1 MSTYYI
7 ADSIDKF
14 TKAFKEVI
22 SEKNKIEKERL
33 AFEKEKFEFEK
44 KKEQF
49 EKKKE
54 QCDKR
59 LQDKNLD
66 GLISDHIKNQCNHNW
81 KFESYVCLPQDMC
94 YIKKYVCSKCGESK
108 TEEDSIISC
117 T

>member
-44 KKEQF
+44 KKEEYKHE
-49 EKKKE
+49 EKCE
-54 QCDKR
+54 HEWEMTGSSIDSF
-59 LQDKNLD
+59 DVV
-66 GLISDHIKNQCNHNW
+66 HH
-81 KFESYVCLPQDMC
+81 
-94 YIKKYVCSKCGESK
+94 YVCSKCGKKKSL
-108 TEEDSIISC
+108 SLGI
-117 T
+117 